1 MDSTFGVSSNWIH
14 ALLEDRRGKLWI
26 GTSAQALDLFDPV
39 SRQFRH
45 LPVSA
50 SVDALCED
58 PSGNAIWVG
67 ARTGLYV
74 VDVETLRLTKVEFAS
89 PDPDTLSSR
98 RVRVLESDASGNLWM
113 GLFRRGLAVFR
124 PRDRSVVQFRN
135 DPRDPGSISDDLI
148 RTIRRDRSG
157 VIWVGTYAGLD
168 RFDPVT
174 RKFVHYRHDPRDQA
188 SLSNSNILSLFDF
201 PADSGKILWV
211 GTFGGGLNR
220 LEVATGRATRYT
232 TREGLP
238 NNVIY
243 GVLGDRRGRRGGV
256 DR

>member
-1 MDSTFGVSSNWIH
+1 MSTWNSRRRKFTSYGVRMDSTFGVSSNWIH

-74 VDVETLRLTKVEFAS
+74 VDVETLRLTKVEFAP

-113 GLFRRGLAVFR
+113 GLFRLCWPRGLPAARSIGGAVQEQ
-124 PRDRSVVQFRN
+124 SA
-135 DPRDPGSISDDLI
+135 GS
-148 RTIRRDRSG
+148 R
-157 VIWVGTYAGLD
+157 LD
-168 RFDPVT
+168 KR
-174 RKFVHYRHDPRDQA
+174 
-188 SLSNSNILSLFDF
+188 
-201 PADSGKILWV
+201 
-211 GTFGGGLNR
+211 
-220 LEVATGRATRYT
+220 
-232 TREGLP
+232 
-238 NNVIY
+238 
-243 GVLGDRRGRRGGV
+243 
-256 DR
+256 